1 MALGVVPMCSYQSER
16 MFNTTRI
23 PGKETDTLL
32 HLADS
37 KHLAVYHK
45 GRYYKVWL
53 YYGGTI
59 LPPAD
64 LELQFQRILDD
75 PSPPQPG
82 EERLAALTAGERVP
96 WAEAR
101 ARFFSRGPNKTS
113 LDAIERGAFF
123 LTLDEEEHGR
133 EPGTPGCMDAYAK
146 SLLHGRCYD
155 R

>member
-1 MALGVVPMCSYQSER
+1 MMALGVVPMCSYQSER

-53 YYGGTI
+53 YYGGQL

-64 LELQFQRILDD
+64 LEMQFQRILDD

-82 EERLAALTAGERVP
+82 EERLAALTAGERC
-96 WAEAR
+96 A
-101 ARFFSRGPNKTS
+101 
-113 LDAIERGAFF
+113 
-123 LTLDEEEHGR
+123 
-133 EPGTPGCMDAYAK
+133 EPG
-146 SLLHGRCYD
+146 
-155 R
+155 